1 MNSVVNK
8 KLKILSEVLGLETSR
23 LILRQLD
30 SLMKRLMSKS
40 IASGLL
46 MKKQPWLS
54 RLMIWQSTLILLHAI
69 LRSQLMF
76 VFEYICPDCD
86 IVGFF
91 GNTLCDI
98 AGSRIQFPRLCYLY
112 LFSFLFSFSFF
123 LSLCCQWFS
132 LHSGV
137 TMKQLSRHGSRMML
151 MT

>member
-54 RLMIWQSTLILLHAI
+54 RLMIWQSTLILLHAV

-76 VFEYICPDCD
+76 VFEYICLDCD

-91 GNTLCDI
+91 GNTHCVI

-112 LFSFLFSFSFF
+112 LFSF
-123 LSLCCQWFS
+123 QFS

-137 TMKQLSRHGSRMML
+137 SMKQSSKHGSRMML
-151 MT
+151 MNYFHFVPPHLA